1 MGHKIEISKKKK
13 EKKFISDLNDQA
25 AARFIN
31 VVDEMLKNYLADQVR
46 KCKYISV
53 LIDDS
58 TDTAVIEEEMVYL
71 LFMTEQRKLKVKIL
85 CIESPEFITAEGL
98 KEGIKI
104 ALIG

>member
-1 MGHKIEISKKKK
+1 MGHKLEVSKKKK
-13 EKKFISDLNDQA
+13 FTSDLSDQA
-25 AARFIN
+25 AARFII

-58 TDTAVIEEEMVYL
+58 TDIAVIEEETVYL

-85 CIESPEFITAEGL
+85 SIESPEFITAEGL
-98 KEGIKI
+98 KEGIKV